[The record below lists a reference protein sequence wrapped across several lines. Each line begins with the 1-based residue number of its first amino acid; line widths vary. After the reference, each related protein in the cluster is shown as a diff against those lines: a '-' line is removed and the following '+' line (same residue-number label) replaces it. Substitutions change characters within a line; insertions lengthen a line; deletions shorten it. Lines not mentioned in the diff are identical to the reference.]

1 MTESETA
8 GAETAPDAVSVDA
21 ASIDAASVDA
31 ASIDYTDLAREALL
45 EVTPESTVGAPV
57 GTVDEGDGV
66 VSVLFANRLPGYPGW
81 RWTVS
86 VAKVG
91 DDEPTVLEVELM
103 PGDGSLV
110 APEWV
115 PWSER
120 LAEYRAAQEHEGEDG
135 TGDASDEDSDEDY
148 DDESDD
154 DEDDDES
161 DDDDEDSDEDDDYDD
176 EDDDESDDESDD
188 DESDD
193 DDDDDE
199 FDVDEDDLDESDDDD
214 IEGVDVDA
222 LADVSGTD
230 TGAGTDS
237 AAAAS
242 AAEDE
247 APQPPR
253 RRRARRVQP
262 FEPDADLE
270 VDQLDAG
277 ETDPGF
283 HRA

>member
-1 MTESETA
+1 MTDS
-8 GAETAPDAVSVDA
+8 DAVPV
-21 ASIDAASVDA
+21 
-31 ASIDYTDLAREALL
+31 DYTDLARTALL
-45 EVTPESTVGAPV
+45 EVTPESSIGAPV

-66 VSVLFANRLPGYPGW
+66 VSVLFANRMPGYPGW

-91 DDEPTVLEVELM
+91 DEDPTVLEVELM

-120 LAEYRAAQEHEGEDG
+120 LAEYRAAQDHE
-135 TGDASDEDSDEDY
+135 SDEESDDDSDDDDEDDDF

-154 DEDDDES
+154 DSDEDADYDDADDDEA
-161 DDDDEDSDEDDDYDD
+161 DDK
-176 EDDDESDDESDD
+176 
-188 DESDD
+188 SDD
-193 DDDDDE
+193 DDDDD
-199 FDVDEDDLDESDDDD
+199 FDADEDDLDESDDDD

-222 LADVSGTD
+222 LAEVDDDVSDGD
-230 TGAGTDS
+230 DDAV
-237 AAAAS
+237 
-242 AAEDE
+242 DE

-253 RRRARRVQP
+253 RRRAQRVRP
-262 FEPDADLE
+262 VDPDADLV

-277 ETDPGF
+277 EVDPDF
-283 HRA
+283 HRS

>member
-8 GAETAPDAVSVDA
+8 GAETAPDA
-21 ASIDAASVDA
+21 ASIN
-31 ASIDYTDLAREALL
+31 YTDLAREALL

-57 GTVDEGDGV
+57 GTVDEADGV

-120 LAEYRAAQEHEGEDG
+120 LAEYRAAQEHEGED
-135 TGDASDEDSDEDY
+135 ASDEDSDDEDSDDEDY
-148 DDESDD
+148 DDESDEDD

-161 DDDDEDSDEDDDYDD
+161 DDDEDSDEDDDYD
-176 EDDDESDDESDD
+176 ES
-188 DESDD
+188 D

-199 FDVDEDDLDESDDDD
+199 FDADEDDLDESDDDD

-222 LADVSGTD
+222 LADVSD
-230 TGAGTDS
+230 TDS
-237 AAAAS
+237 
-242 AAEDE
+242 EDE

-262 FEPDADLE
+262 FEPDADLD

-277 ETDPGF
+277 EADPGF

>member
-8 GAETAPDAVSVDA
+8 GAETAPDA

-31 ASIDYTDLAREALL
+31 ASINYTDLAREALL

-86 VAKVG
+86 VAKIG

-120 LAEYRAAQEHEGEDG
+120 LAEYRAAQEHEGEDAA
-135 TGDASDEDSDEDY
+135 DEDSDDEDYDDESDEDDDEDSDEDDDY
-148 DDESDD
+148 DDSDD

-161 DDDDEDSDEDDDYDD
+161 DDDD
-176 EDDDESDDESDD
+176 
-188 DESDD
+188 
-193 DDDDDE
+193 DDE
-199 FDVDEDDLDESDDDD
+199 FDADEDDLDESDDDD

-222 LADVSGTD
+222 LADVSDTD
-230 TGAGTDS
+230 TDTDT
-237 AAAAS
+237 
-242 AAEDE
+242 EDE

-277 ETDPGF
+277 EADPGF

>member
-1 MTESETA
+1 MTDS
-8 GAETAPDAVSVDA
+8 DAVPV
-21 ASIDAASVDA
+21 
-31 ASIDYTDLAREALL
+31 DYTDLARTALL
-45 EVTPESTVGAPV
+45 EVTPESSIGAPV

-66 VSVLFANRLPGYPGW
+66 VSVLFANRMPGYPGW

-91 DDEPTVLEVELM
+91 DEDPTVLEVELM

-120 LAEYRAAQEHEGEDG
+120 LAEYRAAQDHE
-135 TGDASDEDSDEDY
+135 SDE
-148 DDESDD
+148 ES
-154 DEDDDES
+154 DDES
-161 DDDDEDSDEDDDYDD
+161 DDDDEDDDF
-176 EDDDESDDESDD
+176 DDESDDDSDEDADYDDADDDEAD

-193 DDDDDE
+193 DD
-199 FDVDEDDLDESDDDD
+199 FDADEDDLDESDDDD

-222 LADVSGTD
+222 LAEVDD
-230 TGAGTDS
+230 D
-237 AAAAS
+237 AS
-242 AAEDE
+242 DGDDDAVDE

-253 RRRARRVQP
+253 RRRAQRVRP
-262 FEPDADLE
+262 VDPDADLV

-277 ETDPGF
+277 EVDPDF
-283 HRA
+283 HRS

>member
-8 GAETAPDAVSVDA
+8 GAETAPDAASINA
-21 ASIDAASVDA
+21 ASTN
-31 ASIDYTDLAREALL
+31 YTDLAREALL

-120 LAEYRAAQEHEGEDG
+120 LAEYRAAQEHEGED
-135 TGDASDEDSDEDY
+135 ASDEDPDDEDSDDEDYDDESDEDDDESDDDEDSDEDDDY
-148 DDESDD
+148 DDSDD

-161 DDDDEDSDEDDDYDD
+161 DDDD
-176 EDDDESDDESDD
+176 
-188 DESDD
+188 
-193 DDDDDE
+193 DDDDE
-199 FDVDEDDLDESDDDD
+199 FDADEDDLDESDDDD

-222 LADVSGTD
+222 LADVSDTD
-230 TGAGTDS
+230 T
-237 AAAAS
+237 
-242 AAEDE
+242 EDE

-262 FEPDADLE
+262 FEPDADLD

-277 ETDPGF
+277 EADPGF

>member
-8 GAETAPDAVSVDA
+8 GAETAPDAASVDA
-21 ASIDAASVDA
+21 ASIDAASVDAASIDA

-161 DDDDEDSDEDDDYDD
+161 DDDDDDEDSDEDEDYDDSDDDEDDDDSDEDDD
-176 EDDDESDDESDD
+176 
-188 DESDD
+188 
-193 DDDDDE
+193 DE
-199 FDVDEDDLDESDDDD
+199 FDADEDDLDESDDDD

-222 LADVSGTD
+222 LADVSD